1 MKNKEK
7 YELIKELCFY
17 LLSNADNEKEL
28 KENQKTLKSCKYF
41 NNDQIKEL
49 IKLEE
54 INYYLNF

>member
-17 LLSNADNEKEL
+17 LLSNTDNEKEL
-28 KENQKTLKSCKYF
+28 KENKKTLILCKHF